1 MDETEAPRRLRITGL
16 HHITLISSDLERTV
30 GFYRDLL
37 GMRLVK
43 QGTNEDDPG
52 ARHFHFGDGEGAA
65 GTIVSCFEYPRMPA
79 GRAGAGSTHHFALA
93 VESEDEL
100 NGWHAYLTSRGV
112 PCSEVLHRT
121 YFRSLYLRDPD
132 GHVVEIATRGPGFG
146 LTPESRPDGA
156 QAI

>member
-1 MDETEAPRRLRITGL
+1 MDETPAPRRLRITGL
-16 HHITLISSDLERTV
+16 HHITLISSDMERTV

-43 QGTNEDDPG
+43 EGTNEDDPG
-52 ARHFHFGDGEGAA
+52 ARHFHFGDADGRP

-79 GRAGAGSTHHFALA
+79 GKAGAGSTHHFALA
-93 VESEDEL
+93 VESEAEL
-100 NGWHAYLTSRGV
+100 HGWRGYLTSRGV
-112 PCSEVLHRT
+112 PCSDILDRT

-146 LTPESRPDGA
+146 LEATTSAGDSP
-156 QAI
+156 